1 MDVTAT
7 CRAITRLVKYAAM
20 KSPCYTHVFHALAAV
35 LLLAGCYSM
44 ETATTTQFRNDRILG
59 IDAQPVGHAV
69 VSNYGWY
76 LFDKFPLVCGNPDP
90 TSSAAWSFFDDE
102 VTPDAVQ
109 NDLTRYAAKNKCE
122 VVDLNFY
129 RDSTCML
136 PIPYV
141 NTTFGIL
148 WYREIQVSGVL
159 VRPDRKEGKR

>member
-1 MDVTAT
+1 MFSFDQHPVV
-7 CRAITRLVKYAAM
+7 R
-20 KSPCYTHVFHALAAV
+20 ALAGA

-44 ETATTTQFRNDRILG
+44 DTATTEQFRNDRILG
-59 IDAQPVGHAV
+59 IGARPVGHAV

-76 LFDKFPLVCGNPDP
+76 LFDKFPLVCGNSDP
-90 TSSAAWSFFDDE
+90 NSSFAWSFFSNE
-102 VTPDAVQ
+102 VMPDAVQ
-109 NDLTRYAAKNKCE
+109 NDLTRYAAKNACE
-122 VVDLNFY
+122 LVDLNFY

-159 VRPDRKEGKR
+159 VRHDRSRIREVGK

>member
-1 MDVTAT
+1 MKL
-7 CRAITRLVKYAAM
+7 RAL
-20 KSPCYTHVFHALAAV
+20 THACPILAAA

-44 ETATTTQFRNDRILG
+44 DTATTDRFRQARIPG

-76 LFDKFPLVCGNPDP
+76 LFDKFPLVCGNPDHA
-90 TSSAAWSFFDDE
+90 SSAAWSFFDDE
-102 VTPDAVQ
+102 VTPNAVH
-109 NDLTRYAAKNKCE
+109 NDLTRYAAKNACE
-122 VVDLNFY
+122 VIDLNFY

-159 VRPDRKEGKR
+159 VRPNPKPADKEVGK

>member
-1 MDVTAT
+1 MNKGVLIH
-7 CRAITRLVKYAAM
+7 AIRVL
-20 KSPCYTHVFHALAAV
+20 PAV

-44 ETATTTQFRNDRILG
+44 DVATTKQFRNDSILG

-69 VSNYGWY
+69 VANYGWY

-90 TSSAAWSFFDDE
+90 KSSAAWTFFNDQ
-102 VTPDAVQ
+102 VTPNAVH
-109 NDLTRYAAKNKCE
+109 NDLTRHAMKYECE
-122 VVDLNFY
+122 LVDLNFY

-148 WYREIQVSGVL
+148 WYREIQVSGVF
-159 VRPDRKEGKR
+159 VRPRHAATKEAGK

>member
-1 MDVTAT
+1 MQPVF
-7 CRAITRLVKYAAM
+7 L
-20 KSPCYTHVFHALAAV
+20 PHVSRVLAAAF
-35 LLLAGCYSM
+35 LLAGCYSM
-44 ETATTTQFRNDRILG
+44 DTASTTQFRNDRILG
-59 IDAQPVGHAV
+59 VDAQPIGHAV

-90 TSSAAWSFFDDE
+90 ASASAWSFFDDE
-102 VTPDAVQ
+102 VTPNAVQ
-109 NDLTRYAAKNKCE
+109 NDLTRYAAKNECE

-159 VRPDRKEGKR
+159 VRPHRPTREGGK